1 MYSTYKRAIP
11 MSKEN
16 IQELAEKWLNG
27 TATPAEIQRLQE
39 WYHDRESMPT
49 PVPDAEMA
57 ARIRAGIHIGRKR
70 QSLKWVSVAAAVLL
84 LIVGGYHYFARV
96 DVKRVVVY
104 VPREHQ
110 NRLLLPDS
118 SEVWLNADSKLTY
131 NETDHKREVTLEG
144 EAFFNIKQAVGR
156 PFVVKA
162 GPCTATVLGTSFNIK
177 AYKNDPKVLITV
189 ATGKVQVQDQHQ
201 QLKVLTANK
210 QIALEP
216 ITGAIREKQ
225 VNAVVYKAWIDG
237 SFEVNN
243 ETFEEVANRL
253 SRKYDV
259 DIHFDNPALAHCT
272 FLASFDQAA
281 NLPFILSMLC
291 KINNSTFSISEDK
304 REVTISG
311 SGCSN

>member
-1 MYSTYKRAIP
+1 
-11 MSKEN
+11 MSREN

-27 TATPAEIQRLQE
+27 TATPAEIARLQA
-39 WYHDRESMPT
+39 WYHEQEAMLT
-49 PVPDAEMA
+49 PVTDAEMG
-57 ARIRAGIHIGRKR
+57 ARIRKGIEIGKR
-70 QSLKWVSVAAAVLL
+70 RRSFKWIGVAAAVLL
-84 LIVGGYHYFARV
+84 LIVCGYFYKSDKPAARQMA
-96 DVKRVVVY
+96 VY

-131 NETDHKREVTLEG
+131 NETDNKREVMLEG
-144 EAFFNIKQAVGR
+144 EAFFNIKQAAGR

-189 ATGKVQVQDQHQ
+189 ATGKVQVQDEHQ

-216 ITGAIREKQ
+216 ITGAIREQK

-253 SRKYDV
+253 SRKYGV
-259 DIHFDNPALAHCT
+259 DIHFEHPALAHCT

-291 KINNSTFSISEDK
+291 KINNSTFSISEDN

-311 SGCSN
+311 SGCNN

>member
-1 MYSTYKRAIP
+1 
-11 MSKEN
+11 MSREN
-16 IQELAEKWLNG
+16 IQELAEKWLAG
-27 TATPAEIQRLQE
+27 TATPAEIERLQQ
-39 WYHDRESMPT
+39 WYHDREAMPT

-57 ARIRAGIHIGRKR
+57 ERIRGNIEIVRKKTPF
-70 QSLKWVSVAAAVLL
+70 KWVSVAAAVF
-84 LIVGGYHYFARV
+84 LIITGGYYYYNRPVATRQV
-96 DVKRVVVY
+96 AVY

-131 NETDHKREVTLEG
+131 NETDNKREVTLEG
-144 EAFFNIKQAVGR
+144 EAFFNIKQAAGR

-216 ITGAIREKQ
+216 ITGAIRENQ

-259 DIHFDNPALAHCT
+259 DFHFENASLAHCT

>member
-1 MYSTYKRAIP
+1 

-39 WYHDRESMPT
+39 WYQAREAMPT
-49 PVPDAEMA
+49 PVPDAQMGV
-57 ARIRAGIHIGRKR
+57 RIREGIQIGSRRK
-70 QSLKWVSVAAAVLL
+70 SFTWVSIAAAVLL
-84 LIVGGYHYFARV
+84 LFAAGYHYYKKPVTRQMA
-96 DVKRVVVY
+96 VY

-131 NETDHKREVTLEG
+131 NETDNKREVTLEG
-144 EAFFNIKQAVGR
+144 EAFFNIKQAAGR

-162 GPCTATVLGTSFNIK
+162 GPCTATVLGTSFNVK

-189 ATGKVQVQDQHQ
+189 ATGKVQVEDQHQ

-243 ETFEEVANRL
+243 ETFEEVAHRL

-259 DIHFDNPALAHCT
+259 DVHFENPALAHCT

>member
-1 MYSTYKRAIP
+1 

-27 TATPAEIQRLQE
+27 TATPAEIARLQQ
-39 WYHDRESMPT
+39 WYHDREVMLT
-49 PVPDAEMA
+49 PVPDAAMA
-57 ARIRAGIHIGRKR
+57 ERIRKNIQPGSKR
-70 QSLKWVSVAAAVLL
+70 RPFKWISAAAAAVLL
-84 LIVGGYHYFARV
+84 LIAAGYYYNNHREPVRQMA
-96 DVKRVVVY
+96 VY

-110 NRLLLPDS
+110 NRLVLPDGS
-118 SEVWLNADSKLTY
+118 AVWLNADSKLTY
-131 NETDHKREVTLEG
+131 NETNNRREVLLEG
-144 EAFFNIKQAVGR
+144 EAFFNIKQAAGR

-162 GPCTATVLGTSFNIK
+162 GACTATVLGTSFNVK
-177 AYKNDPKVLITV
+177 AYKNDPTVLITV

-201 QLKVLTANK
+201 QSKVLTANK

-216 ITGAIREKQ
+216 ITGVIKEKQ

-243 ETFEEVANRL
+243 ETFEEIAHRL

-259 DIHFDNPALAHCT
+259 NIHFDNASLAHCT

-281 NLPFILSMLC
+281 DLPFILSMLC
-291 KINNSTFSISEDK
+291 KINNSTYRISEDK

>member
-1 MYSTYKRAIP
+1 

-39 WYHDRESMPT
+39 WYHMQEAMSV
-49 PVPDAEMA
+49 PVPDAEME
-57 ARIRAGIHIGRKR
+57 ARIREGIQIGPFQKR
-70 QSLKWVSVAAAVLL
+70 RPLKWVSIAAAVLL
-84 LIVGGYHYFARV
+84 LIAAGYQYSHQPTVRQMA
-96 DVKRVVVY
+96 VY

-131 NETDHKREVTLEG
+131 NETDNKREVTLEG
-144 EAFFNIKQAVGR
+144 EAFFNIKQAAGR

-281 NLPFILSMLC
+281 DLPFILSMLC
-291 KINNSTFSISEDK
+291 KINNSTYSISEDK

>member
-1 MYSTYKRAIP
+1 
-11 MSKEN
+11 MSRET

-27 TATPAEIQRLQE
+27 TATPAEIERLQQ
-39 WYHDRESMPT
+39 WYHDREAMPT

-57 ARIRAGIHIGRKR
+57 ERIRRNISVGRKR
-70 QSLKWVSVAAAVLL
+70 PSYKWISAAAASVLL
-84 LIVGGYHYFARV
+84 LITAGYYYNTNTPVRQMA
-96 DVKRVVVY
+96 VY

-131 NETDHKREVTLEG
+131 NETDNKREVTLEG
-144 EAFFNIKQAVGR
+144 EAFFNIKQAAGR

-216 ITGAIREKQ
+216 ITGAIKENQ

-259 DIHFDNPALAHCT
+259 DIHFENPSLAHCT

>member
-1 MYSTYKRAIP
+1 

-39 WYHDRESMPT
+39 WYQAREAMPT
-49 PVPDAEMA
+49 PVPDAQMGV
-57 ARIRAGIHIGRKR
+57 RIREGIQIGSRRK
-70 QSLKWVSVAAAVLL
+70 SFTWVSIAAAVLL
-84 LIVGGYHYFARV
+84 LFAAGYPYYKKPVTRQMA
-96 DVKRVVVY
+96 VY

-131 NETDHKREVTLEG
+131 NETDNKREVTLEG
-144 EAFFNIKQAVGR
+144 EAFFNIKQSAGR

-162 GPCTATVLGTSFNIK
+162 GPCTATVLGTSFNVK

-189 ATGKVQVQDQHQ
+189 ATGKVQVEDQHQ

-259 DIHFDNPALAHCT
+259 DVHFENPALAHCT

>member
-1 MYSTYKRAIP
+1 
-11 MSKEN
+11 MSGEN

-39 WYHDRESMPT
+39 WYHEQEAMLT
-49 PVPDAEMA
+49 PVPDAEMG
-57 ARIRAGIHIGRKR
+57 ARIRRGIEIGRR
-70 QSLKWVSVAAAVLL
+70 PGMPFKWIGVAAAVLL
-84 LIVGGYHYFARV
+84 LMIGGYHYYNRPVLQRQMA
-96 DVKRVVVY
+96 VY

-131 NETDHKREVTLEG
+131 NETDNQRVVMLEG
-144 EAFFNIKQAVGR
+144 EAFFNIKQAAGR

-210 QIALEP
+210 QIALES

-253 SRKYDV
+253 SRKYGV
-259 DIHFDNPALAHCT
+259 DIHFDNSALAHCT

-311 SGCSN
+311 SGCNN

>member
-1 MYSTYKRAIP
+1 

-16 IQELAEKWLNG
+16 IQELAGKWLNG

-39 WYHDRESMPT
+39 WYQARETMPT
-49 PVPDAEMA
+49 PVPDAEMGV
-57 ARIRAGIHIGRKR
+57 RIREGIQIGPRRK
-70 QSLKWVSVAAAVLL
+70 SVKWVRIAAAVLL
-84 LIVGGYHYFARV
+84 LFAAGYHYYKAPVTRQMA
-96 DVKRVVVY
+96 VY

-131 NETDHKREVTLEG
+131 NETDNKRVVTLEG
-144 EAFFNIKQAVGR
+144 EAFFNIKQAAGR

-189 ATGKVQVQDQHQ
+189 ATGKVQVEDQHQ

-216 ITGAIREKQ
+216 ITGAIREKK

-259 DIHFDNPALAHCT
+259 DIHFENPALAHCT